1 MIRPTLP
8 NLQRIATWLAASVA
22 LTTAL
27 AVPLGYF
34 LTVYRYES
42 IAAQDT
48 VGDIA
53 EALSKFAYARPD
65 TWIFE
70 DHRLKQFLDPH
81 SHATAAQLQLLTADG
96 KILARQGS
104 TPDWPTFAHR
114 GVLLDGDTEIGHV
127 EIETSLRPML
137 EVTAYWAILG
147 LLLAL
152 GAFFALRLLPF
163 RALARALRELDES
176 HQQLQSEVAAKEH
189 ALQRAEE
196 TGVALRH
203 MALHDDLTGLPNR
216 TLFQD
221 RLDYGI
227 KSARR
232 AKQPLAV
239 AILDLDRF
247 KEVNDSLGHATGDEL
262 LRQVGQRLGGAMR
275 GTDTVARLGGD
286 EFAVIIIGAD
296 STSAQLVAQ
305 KILLALEAPF
315 QINNDHFTIGASL
328 GIALFPEHADESMVL
343 LQRADVAMYQSK
355 NSMRG
360 GVALYNPSLDK
371 DRHGRL
377 QLINDL
383 REALARDELY
393 LDFQPKIDLQ
403 QRRVVGAE
411 ALARWRHPTK
421 GLIPPDVFIPL
432 AEHAALIAP
441 LTLWVVNA
449 ALAQAARWRH
459 QGLAL
464 HIAINLSA
472 QTLQDTKLAD
482 DICRALRADAELA
495 GSVTFEVTEGTL
507 MVDPLTSSKMLADF
521 RALGAKI
528 SVDDFGT
535 GYSSLAYLKRLP
547 LDELKID
554 LSFVKNMSS
563 DHDDMVIVR
572 SIVDLGHNLSLRV
585 VAEGV
590 EDKAACD
597 SLSAMGCDLAQGY
610 YLAKP
615 MNSGNFDL
623 WLRNSLWGPPQ
634 N

>member
-1 MIRPTLP
+1 MIRSTLP

-42 IAAQDT
+42 IVTQNTAT
-48 VGDIA
+48 DIA
-53 EALSKFAYARPD
+53 VALSKYIYTRPD
-65 TWIFE
+65 TWTFE
-70 DHRLKQFLDPH
+70 DHRLKQFLNQH
-81 SHATAAQLQLLTADG
+81 NNTATAYLQLVAADG
-96 KILARQGS
+96 RIVVHQGNR
-104 TPDWPTFAHR
+104 PDWPTSAHR
-114 GVLLDGDTEIGHV
+114 SALFDGDAEVGHI
-127 EIETSLRPML
+127 EIETSLRPTL
-137 EVTAYWAILG
+137 EITALWALLG
-147 LLLAL
+147 SLLAL
-152 GAFFALRLLPF
+152 AAFFALRLLPF
-163 RALARALRELDES
+163 RALSRALKELDES
-176 HQQLQSEVAAKEH
+176 HQQLQSEVVAKEH

-196 TGVALRH
+196 TGIALRH

-221 RLDYGI
+221 RLEYGI

-247 KEVNDSLGHATGDEL
+247 KEVNDGLGHAAGDEL
-262 LRQVGQRLGGAMR
+262 LRQVGQRLGGAVR
-275 GTDTVARLGGD
+275 GTDTIARLGGD

-296 STSAQLVAQ
+296 SASAQLVAQ
-305 KILLALEAPF
+305 KILLTLEAPF

-328 GIALFPEHADESMVL
+328 GIALFPEHAEESMVL

-355 NSMRG
+355 NNMRG
-360 GVALYNPSLDK
+360 GVALYDPSLDK

-495 GSVTFEVTEGTL
+495 GNVTLEVTEGTL

-535 GYSSLAYLKRLP
+535 GYSSLAYLKKLP

-554 LSFVKNMSS
+554 LSFVKNMAS

-572 SIVDLGHNLSLRV
+572 SIVDLGHNLGLRV

-590 EDKAACD
+590 EDEAAYA
-597 SLSAMGCDLAQGY
+597 SLVAMDCNMAQGY
-610 YLAKP
+610 FLAKP
-615 MNSGNFDL
+615 MNASNFDR
-623 WLRNSLWGPPQ
+623 WLKNSTWALTPR
-634 N
+634 